1 MKGNRGFAALS
12 TLALILSTG
21 FYSYADVV
29 TVADDESKSWATA
42 PATDGIRFTGSNA
55 SGTYSTTGGADGN
68 TIAAVTVDNTAL
80 LGVGTLDFYHSTTVS
95 GDIGDASHNLSVIQL
110 KTAGKTVTING
121 DSYVA
126 VLFDFDADGTLAI
139 ANGKDFSGIICGN
152 VLEPGDD
159 NIGTLSLG
167 GDNNFSQLV
176 GWNNTLRLKQVTGA
190 ATGTST
196 FYGDVFAKDIE
207 VSTGKIV
214 FTGDQVDTGAGGVL
228 NFAAAGTV
236 EVEDNCNIESA
247 ITAAG
252 GAGGILTFDGTSNV
266 NTTGGFDIG
275 QAGAALTINANGGL
289 GETLTL
295 GGNTYATT
303 LNFGGNGTVS
313 VADNKNLTAAVTTS
327 TPNTGTLNFAG
338 TSTATGQIGT
348 IANPLLLVKAAGSP
362 ESLTLN
368 GDVYASEI
376 YVADDGTV
384 VFSDGADYNNGAAAG
399 SITTESDWYGYIQF
413 RGSSVINGSIGTA
426 LENFYEIRLDQADPS
441 DVVEVTGDLYIIDG
455 NGVNFDSDGELIIGG
470 DFYGVIENDTAGTA
484 GTVTFGGNAELE
496 WLGFPLR
503 RVNANGT
510 GTSIVATYGF
520 ETETLSFGGDGTVT
534 LEDGTI
540 TIGSVLNS
548 SGTDSS
554 GTLGFHAD
562 STVTG
567 NVGAPGASLKA
578 ILLDNNNVNLD
589 LQGDVYAG
597 TLGFG
602 EGEEHSDGEIEI
614 GGTAVIGPVTTLYDD
629 FGTLTLEGN
638 GTVNGDMGADGAALR
653 AVNIVGAAG
662 TTVTV
667 NGDIWAFDMTVDA
680 GSLLMNGSFTD
691 PGDPPTTLNFSSDGF
706 VTLAAGNNI
715 SSNITTGT
723 DGTGT
728 LSLGG
733 ANTIT
738 GNIGG
743 AGAAL
748 KLIELT
754 GSGATVT
761 QAGNTVTKGISL
773 GSGRM
778 DIDGTF
784 DISDGGSIAAGIEGT
799 ASCGKVVST
808 GAATV
813 PATATVNVSVSGYVP
828 SGATFT
834 IVDGTGGTGVAGGL
848 PVTSNSRILTFAAV
862 ATDSE
867 DLMLTATRAHSYGNA
882 TTGEASVIGAIL
894 EQIGESGASGDML
907 TILNELDTLPD
918 DESLQAALDTLAP
931 VVDSGTVTASNTSL
945 NQFIA
950 TVIDRLG
957 ALFAR
962 SHGSAGPETGVSAGS
977 SGKSGLEAWGQG
989 FGEYVKQKPRGTSNG
1004 YRATVWGTAL
1014 GADIPAFNDRVRLGL
1029 SGGYAATGINSK
1041 DNSGKTDIDS
1051 YQGTLYAGYIDP
1063 EHPYYL
1069 NGSFSFAYNKYEG
1082 KRHIAVGTI
1091 TRTADADYDGQQY
1104 SVLLDGGYTFK
1115 AKPVNITPVAS
1126 LQYMRLHLEGYT
1138 ETGAGALDLNMNS
1151 QNYDMLQ
1158 SGLGVKFD
1166 RAFETGS
1173 GTVIPEVH
1181 VRWLHDFIG
1190 DRQET
1195 TSTFAGGG
1203 GSFATQGFEPA
1214 QNALNVGA
1222 KLALITRGSWS
1233 IETNYDFEYKEDF
1246 AAHTGWAEAR
1256 YKF

>member
-1 MKGNRGFAALS
+1 MKGHHGFVALS
-12 TLALILSTG
+12 AIALILSTG
-21 FYSYADVV
+21 FCSYADEI
-29 TVADDESKSWATA
+29 TVANDESKTWATD
-42 PATDGIRFTGSNA
+42 PATDGIRFTGTNA
-55 SGTYSTTGGADGN
+55 TGTYATTGGADGN

-80 LGVGTLDFYHSTTVS
+80 LGVGTLDFYHNTTVS
-95 GDIGDASHNLSVIQL
+95 GNIGDENHHLSVMRLQA
-110 KTAGKTVTING
+110 AGKTLTLEG
-121 DSYVA
+121 DAYA
-126 VLFDFDADGTLAI
+126 
-139 ANGKDFSGIICGN
+139 
-152 VLEPGDD
+152 
-159 NIGTLSLG
+159 
-167 GDNNFSQLV
+167 
-176 GWNNTLRLKQVTGA
+176 
-190 ATGTST
+190 
-196 FYGDVFAKDIE
+196 
-207 VSTGKIV
+207 
-214 FTGDQVDTGAGGVL
+214 
-228 NFAAAGTV
+228 
-236 EVEDNCNIESA
+236 
-247 ITAAG
+247 
-252 GAGGILTFDGTSNV
+252 
-266 NTTGGFDIG
+266 
-275 QAGAALTINANGGL
+275 
-289 GETLTL
+289 ETLD
-295 GGNTYATT
+295 
-303 LNFGGNGTVS
+303 FGANGTVS
-313 VADNKNLTAAVTTS
+313 IADNVNLTAAVTTS
-327 TPNTGTLNFAG
+327 TPNTGTLDFAG
-338 TSTATGQIGT
+338 TSTMNGQIGT
-348 IANPLLLVKAAGSP
+348 AAKPLLLVNAANWP
-362 ESLTLN
+362 ATLTLN

-376 YVADDGTV
+376 YIEDDGEI
-384 VFSDGADYNNGAAAG
+384 VFPDGTDYNRGATAG
-399 SITTESDWYGYIQF
+399 KITTEDDGYGYLLF
-413 RGSSVINGSIGTA
+413 TGSSVINGSVGTE
-426 LENFYEIRLDQADPS
+426 LLNIYDLRLDQANPT
-441 DVVEVTGDLYIIDG
+441 DVVEITGDLYAADG
-455 NGVNFDSDGELIIGG
+455 NGVNFDSDGELRIGG
-470 DFYGVIENDTAGTA
+470 DFYGSIESDTGGMA
-484 GTVTFGGNAELE
+484 GTVTFGGNAQID

-510 GTSIVATYGF
+510 GTSIVVDSWF
-520 ETETLSFGGDGTVT
+520 ETETLNYGGDGDV
-534 LEDGTI
+534 DIGSGPI

-548 SGTDSS
+548 SGTDGA
-554 GTLGFHAD
+554 GTFTAGD
-562 STVTG
+562 DGTITG

-578 ILLDNNNVNLD
+578 IILNNDNITLD
-589 LQGDVYAG
+589 LQGDVYAK

-602 EGEEHSDGEIEI
+602 AGAEHSDGEIEI
-614 GGTAVIGPVTTLYDD
+614 GGTAVIGAVTTLYDD
-629 FGTLTLEGN
+629 FGTLTFEGN
-638 GTVNGDMGADGAALR
+638 GTVNGDMGADGTALR

-662 TTVTV
+662 TSVTV
-667 NGDIWAFDMTVDA
+667 KGDIWAYDMSVDA
-680 GSLLMNGSFTD
+680 GSLLLDGTFTD
-691 PGDPPTTLNFSSDGF
+691 PGYTPLTLTYTADGTVTLTDGHNIISHVATNNDGQGTLN
-706 VTLAAGNNI
+706 LM
-715 SSNITTGT
+715 GT
-723 DGTGT
+723 H
-728 LSLGG
+728 
-733 ANTIT
+733 TIT

-748 KLIELT
+748 KLITLG

-761 QAGNTVTKGISL
+761 QAGNTAVKGIGL
-773 GSGRM
+773 GSNRM

-784 DISDGGSIAAGIEGT
+784 DVSDGGSITTGIDG
-799 ASCGKVVST
+799 ASSCGKVVST
-808 GAATV
+808 AAATV

-834 IVDGTGGTGVAGGL
+834 VVDGTGGTGVAGGI

-862 ATDSE
+862 AADSE
-867 DLMLTATRAHSYGNA
+867 DLILTATRSHSYGNA

-907 TILNELDTLPD
+907 MILNELDSLPD

-931 VVDSGTVTASNTSL
+931 VVDSGAVTASNTSL

-962 SHGSAGPETGVSAGS
+962 SHGSAGGETGVSAGS
-977 SGKSGLEAWGQG
+977 EGKNGLEAWGQG

-1082 KRHIAVGTI
+1082 KRHIAVGAI

-1104 SVLLDGGYTFK
+1104 SVLFDGGYTFK
-1115 AKPVNITPVAS
+1115 ARPVNITPIAS

-1138 ETGAGALDLNMNS
+1138 ETGAGALNLDVNS

-1166 RAFETGS
+1166 RAFEAEC

-1195 TSTFAGGG
+1195 TSTFSGGG
-1203 GSFATQGFEPA
+1203 GSFAAQGFEPA

-1222 KLALITRGSWS
+1222 KLALITKGSWS
-1233 IETNYDFEYKEDF
+1233 LETNYDFEYKEDF

-1256 YKF
+1256 YRF